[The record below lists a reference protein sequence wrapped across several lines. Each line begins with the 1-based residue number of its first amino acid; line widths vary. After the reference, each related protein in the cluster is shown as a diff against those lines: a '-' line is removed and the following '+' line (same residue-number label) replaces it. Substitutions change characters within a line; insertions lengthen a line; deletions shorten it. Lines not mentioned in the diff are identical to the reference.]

1 MHARVLQDSTA
12 SKSVLLFSQS
22 RDLGT
27 TRQRVPINLFNQSS
41 APKAAY
47 RECRHA
53 NRPNIG
59 RRKQGTNIRKP
70 PCVCPPCHTAVM
82 LTT

>member
-22 RDLGT
+22 RDPGALGT

-53 NRPNIG
+53 NRP
-59 RRKQGTNIRKP
+59 KYW
-70 PCVCPPCHTAVM
+70 TA
-82 LTT
+82 